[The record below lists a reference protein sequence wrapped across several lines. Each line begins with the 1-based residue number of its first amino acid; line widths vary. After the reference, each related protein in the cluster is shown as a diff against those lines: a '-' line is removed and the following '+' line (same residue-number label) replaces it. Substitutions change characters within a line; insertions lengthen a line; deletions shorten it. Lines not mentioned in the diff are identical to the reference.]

1 MGPSPTPPHDL
12 EALFQEHR
20 AGLSGAV
27 RGVLGPRAD
36 VHEVLQDAFLAAWKA
51 QQAGRGPTEPV
62 GWIFVLTI
70 NLARGLRR
78 KTLRRGVPLDIDEV
92 DEVSLTAKSGRPDA
106 AAQGSEALDA
116 AQHAIQALPEPQKE
130 VFLLRVSGGLPFH
143 QVASALGIPE
153 GTAKTRMRAA
163 LAELRQRLQSH
174 APIDTLTPDQG
185 GAR

>member
-1 MGPSPTPPHDL
+1 M
-12 EALFQEHR
+12 
-20 AGLSGAV
+20 
-27 RGVLGPRAD
+27 
-36 VHEVLQDAFLAAWKA
+36 HEVLQEAFLAAWKA
-51 QQAGRGPTEPV
+51 QQRGRGPTEPV

-78 KTLRRGVPLDIDEV
+78 KALRRGAPLDIDEV

-106 AAQGSEALDA
+106 VAQGNEALDA
-116 AQHAIQALPEPQKE
+116 AQGAIRDLPEAQKE

-143 QVASALGIPE
+143 QVATALGIPE

-163 LAELRQRLQSH
+163 LAELRQRLHGFASMDPA
-174 APIDTLTPDQG
+174 APTEG